1 MNDRSAASSRGLSE
15 TQLHERVVAIILWL
29 LALVMFAGAFPALT
43 ESQGVSALMLW
54 PGAALLAWAGRGVW
68 RGD

>member
-1 MNDRSAASSRGLSE
+1 MPD
-15 TQLHERVVAIILWL
+15 ERVVAIILWL